1 MIIDTLDDTMILSFG
16 PVARANLSGG
26 HCGPHPNIIG
36 PPGILGLFISGSK

>member
-26 HCGPHPNIIG
+26 DTVNHTLI
-36 PPGILGLFISGSK
+36 